1 MQARFVKQC
10 STAPGR
16 GASRAMGVL
25 TAGEKGY
32 PMSKTTIFWATAA
45 VLLAAL
51 SCSPGRQSPVGF
63 RLPENGD
70 IGRGRAAFMEL
81 GCHECHKVVG
91 ENFPAPTADPPV
103 PVALGGTV
111 HEIRTDGYL
120 VTSMIN
126 PSHKLAGYPKD
137 QVATAE
143 GKSRMP
149 DETEAMTVRQLV
161 DLVAYLQS
169 RYKVVPAPH
178 MYP

>member
-1 MQARFVKQC
+1 MRFRSTGKQKA
-10 STAPGR
+10 SNGRNRPLRDESEPGD
-16 GASRAMGVL
+16 
-25 TAGEKGY
+25 
-32 PMSKTTIFWATAA
+32 A
-45 VLLAAL
+45 VSL
-51 SCSPGRQSPVGF
+51 CG
-63 RLPENGD
+63 
-70 IGRGRAAFMEL
+70 GRAVFMEL
-81 GCHECHKVVG
+81 GCHECHKVAG
-91 ENFPAPTADPPV
+91 EDFPAPTADPPV

-120 VTSMIN
+120 VTSMIK

-137 QVATAE
+137 QVATE

-161 DLVAYLQS
+161 DLGAYLQS